1 MDEFGYLSVLLSII
15 LGLAVTQ
22 ILQGFRGL
30 LLSRA
35 RVQFYWPVIA
45 WAFLLLLAC
54 FQSWWAM
61 FGLRSRHDWT
71 FPAFAVVLLQ
81 IIFLYMSTGLIFPDF
96 AGDTAVDLKKN
107 FYAHHGWFFALAIAM
122 LGASF
127 SKPLIFE
134 GKLPQPTDL
143 AFHVIFGATFLVGA
157 ITRSERYH
165 KTLVV
170 FGIAGFVL
178 YIVLLFTRLQ

>member
-35 RVQFYWPVIA
+35 RVRVYWPVIA

-61 FGLRSRHDWT
+61 FGLRGRHDWT
-71 FPAFAVVLLQ
+71 FQAFAVVLLQ
-81 IIFLYMSTGLIFPDF
+81 IILLYMSAGLIFPDF
-96 AGDTAVDLKKN
+96 AGDVTIDLKKN
-107 FYAHHGWFFALAIAM
+107 FYAHRGWFFLLFVAM
-122 LGASF
+122 LGASLG
-127 SKPLIFE
+127 KNLILE
-134 GKLPQPTDL
+134 GKLPEPTDT
-143 AFHVIFGATFLVGA
+143 AFHIIFGTMFLIGA
-157 ITRSERYH
+157 ITRREWYH
-165 KTLVV
+165 KALVV
-170 FGIAGFVL
+170 LGLAGIVL
-178 YIVLLFTRLQ
+178 YILLLFTRLQ

>member
-81 IIFLYMSTGLIFPDF
+81 IIFLYMSTGLIFPDLV
-96 AGDTAVDLKKN
+96 GDTAVDLKKN
-107 FYAHHGWFFALAIAM
+107 FYAHRGWFFSLFVGM
-122 LGASF
+122 LGAS
-127 SKPLIFE
+127 LIKNLVFD
-134 GKLPQPTDL
+134 GKLPEPIDL
-143 AFHVIFGATFLVGA
+143 AFHAIFGATFIVGA
-157 ITRSERYH
+157 ITRREWYH

-170 FGIAGFVL
+170 FGIAGLVL
-178 YIVLLFTRLQ
+178 YILLLFTRLH